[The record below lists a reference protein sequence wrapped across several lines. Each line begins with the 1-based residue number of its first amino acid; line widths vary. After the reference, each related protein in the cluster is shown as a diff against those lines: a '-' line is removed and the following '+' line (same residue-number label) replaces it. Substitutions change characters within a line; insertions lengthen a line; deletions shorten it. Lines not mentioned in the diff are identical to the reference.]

1 MNWSIIEIWVCLKVP
16 SIYFQADMLQQKK
29 KKRLWFLKKKM
40 IIKGI
45 LYFLNEVTEGSN
57 ILEDSG

>member
-29 KKRLWFLKKKM
+29 KRAVFLKKKM

>member
-1 MNWSIIEIWVCLKVP
+1 MYLFSSRHAP
-16 SIYFQADMLQQKK
+16 TKK
-29 KKRLWFLKKKM
+29 KKAVFLKKKM

>member
-29 KKRLWFLKKKM
+29 KAVFLKKKM